1 MTLTEAE
8 RKAAQRIRNQ
18 AKYRTPEEKAALSEK
33 TKELNRIYKQNERKR
48 KKDMRV
54 VESEGMVNSTSN
66 SSSMPNVKTTMRT
79 LSMTG
84 SAIRQQRYREK

>member
-18 AKYRTPEEKAALSEK
+18 AKDRTPEEKAALLEK
-33 TKELNRIYKQNERKR
+33 TRELNRIYKQNERKR

-84 SAIRQQRYREK
+84 SAI